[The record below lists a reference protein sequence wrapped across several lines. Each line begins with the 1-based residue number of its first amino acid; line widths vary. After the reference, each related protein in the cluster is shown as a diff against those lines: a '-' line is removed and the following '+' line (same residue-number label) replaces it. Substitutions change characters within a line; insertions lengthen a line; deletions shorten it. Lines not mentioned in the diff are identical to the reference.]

1 MKIENQQSITN
12 TLFKAGFCKKIW
24 DNKKRSTYIEEAEK
38 LRDLHNKTWVGQRKE
53 TLKKAM
59 DIGYEVGIAVAK
71 DCKRNFLGFDFDPYH
86 HHTWSEEELDDSIKN
101 IREKYNYVL
110 DPEDKKLLV
119 DYALDIVNTKEYI
132 KQGFSNEEIA
142 NKIRL
147 SVNDVRTIRYYEITA
162 SVDFKEQ
169 VVVEVRLEEYIKL
182 VLKNE
187 FNLTKKRLSS
197 VTSPFLTQ
205 ENIED
210 LKKLKMVPDSK
221 DAITRYAED
230 LMLDW
235 LQPLYLEEYD
245 CVEQYDCDTNLID
258 MEKVEIVRKTVRKW
272 WT

>member
-1 MKIENQQSITN
+1 MKIETQLSATN
-12 TLFKAGFCKKIW
+12 ALFKAGFCREIW
-24 DNKKRSTYIEEAEK
+24 DNKKHTTYIEEAEK
-38 LRDLHNKTWVGQRKE
+38 LRDLHNKAWAGQRRE

-59 DIGYEVGIAVAK
+59 DTGYAVGIAVAK
-71 DCKRNFLGFDFDPYH
+71 DCKQDFLGFDSDPYH
-86 HHTWSEEELDDSIKN
+86 YHTWTEEELDDSIKN

-132 KQGFSNEEIA
+132 KQGFTNEEIA

-182 VLKNE
+182 VFKNE
-187 FNLTKKRLSS
+187 FNLTKEQLSS

-205 ENIED
+205 KTIED
-210 LKKLKMVPDSK
+210 LEKLKMGPDSK
-221 DAITRYAED
+221 AAITRYAED
-230 LMLDW
+230 LMLFW
-235 LQPLYLEEYD
+235 LQPLYLDEYD
-245 CVEQYDCDTNLID
+245 CIENYSCNPDLID
-258 MEKVEIVRKTVRKW
+258 MERIEIVRKKVRKW
-272 WT
+272 WP

>member
-12 TLFKAGFCKKIW
+12 TLFKAGFCKEIW

-38 LRDLHNKTWVGQRKE
+38 LRDLHNKAWVGQRKE

-71 DCKRNFLGFDFDPYH
+71 DCKQNFLGFDFNPYH
-86 HHTWSEEELDDSIKN
+86 HHTWSEEEF
-101 IREKYNYVL
+101 
-110 DPEDKKLLV
+110 
-119 DYALDIVNTKEYI
+119 I
-132 KQGFSNEEIA
+132 KQGFTNEEIA

-162 SVDFKEQ
+162 SVDSKEQ

-272 WT
+272 WP